1 MVSFYILVALFVS
14 LTSQAPLHTSTS
26 LRLVLKDNFPDPALI
41 KVGNLFYAFATTN
54 GKQNVPVAVSKD
66 FVNWEITGVDAL
78 PEVPSWS
85 DGGIWAPDVVQLVR
99 YRHWFQGR
107 SHWLTRIG

>member
-1 MVSFYILVALFVS
+1 MVFFYVLVALLVS
-14 LTSQAPLHTSTS
+14 LTSQAPLRTSTS
-26 LRLVLKDNFPDPALI
+26 LRLALKDNFPDPALT
-41 KVGNLFYAFATTN
+41 KVGDLFYAFATNN

-66 FVNWEITGVDAL
+66 FLNWENTGVDAL

-99 YRHWFQGR
+99 YH
-107 SHWLTRIG
+107 H